1 MPKNKFTTLNIKKMS
16 VLELKGSI
24 LEMVS
29 HIQNEDTLKRLMLL
43 FKKTVAE
50 EEIDWWDELS
60 PEIQAELEISLA
72 ECDDPTKL
80 IAHADVMKMS
90 EQWLKE

>member
-1 MPKNKFTTLNIKKMS
+1 MS
-16 VLELKGSI
+16 VLELKGSL

-29 HIQNEDTLKRLMLL
+29 NIQNEETLKRLMLL

-60 PEIQAELEISLA
+60 PEIQSELETSLA
-72 ECDDPTKL
+72 ECDNPSKL
-80 IAHADVMKMS
+80 ISHDKVMKMS
-90 EQWLKE
+90 EQWSNKSLNRDIA